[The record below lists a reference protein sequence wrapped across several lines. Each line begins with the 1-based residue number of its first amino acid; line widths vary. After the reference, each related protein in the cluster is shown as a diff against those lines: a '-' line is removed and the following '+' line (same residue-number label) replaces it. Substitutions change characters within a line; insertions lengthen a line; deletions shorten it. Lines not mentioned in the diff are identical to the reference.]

1 MAKKIVIM
9 DDEPTIADLY
19 TEALAE
25 EGYETFRVTQS
36 LRFFDALKEH
46 QPNLVLLDLMMPFL
60 DGRDELKLMELAGR
74 EGQIPVIVVTA
85 YPNVAREEQDLRSAG
100 VVQIVQKPADLDKLI
115 ELVEQT
121 IGSP

>member
-1 MAKKIVIM
+1 MAKKIVVL
-9 DDEPTIADLY
+9 DDEPNIADLY
-19 TEALAE
+19 AEALAD
-25 EGYETFRVTQS
+25 EGYETHRVTQS

-46 QPNLVLLDLMMPFL
+46 QPNLVLLDLMMPNL
-60 DGRDELKLMELAGR
+60 DGFDELKLMKMAGR

-85 YPNVAREEQDLRSAG
+85 HPNVSRAEQELRSAG
-100 VVQIVQKPADLDKLI
+100 VVHIVQKPPDLDQLI

>member
-9 DDEPTIADLY
+9 DDEPTIADVY
-19 TEALAE
+19 TEALTDG
-25 EGYETFRVTQS
+25 GYEAHRVTQS

-46 QPNLVLLDLMMPFL
+46 QPDLVLLDLMMPHL
-60 DGRDELKLMELAGR
+60 DGRDELKLMEMAGR

-85 YPNVAREEQDLRSAG
+85 DPNVTREEQELRSAG
-100 VVQIVQKPADLDKLI
+100 VVHIVQKPANLDKLI
-115 ELVEQT
+115 ALVEQT